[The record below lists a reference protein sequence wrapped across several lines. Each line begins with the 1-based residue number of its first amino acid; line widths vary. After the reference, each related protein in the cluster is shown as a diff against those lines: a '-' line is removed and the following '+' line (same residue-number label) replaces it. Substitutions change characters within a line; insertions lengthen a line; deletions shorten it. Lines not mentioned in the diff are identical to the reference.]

1 MLKGRSLL
9 FQLCWIVSALA
20 GVFFA
25 TGSGRASPPGENS
38 PSFQIE
44 LPEAQIAATDQVNI
58 NLESPDVKLILIHI
72 LRPDADNIDYG
83 QIFPKVNGAAAS
95 RIAETRPAVQGKLV
109 RLDLHQRPGFEL
121 LPGNNL
127 LEVQATD
134 HNGRNIGATFNL
146 HTPAGACRG
155 AGRAKILELPALVD
169 LSRAG
174 VTMDRLVQLVVDCG
188 VKFQATAE
196 TDQRLQDAG
205 AEPKLLAAIH
215 NPAAPEFREYSTHAI
230 KLDALLELLRASVSE
245 EKIISSLEDNG
256 VGFQFN
262 PAVEE
267 KLRAAGASQKVI
279 QTVRYMTGT
288 QATGADARALSLAQI
303 MQLLQGGAVQKNR
316 IFDLV
321 EQRGVSFR
329 MDRTAEDRL
338 REAGANEKLMRAI
351 REAADSYATRH

>member
-1 MLKGRSLL
+1 MRNGRSPLVRSGLL
-9 FQLCWIVSALA
+9 LSVVA
-20 GVFFA
+20 GVLLSA
-25 TGSGRASPPGENS
+25 SSGPAGPAGENS
-38 PSFQIE
+38 ASFQIE

-58 NLESPDVKLILIHI
+58 NLESTDVKLIPIHI

-95 RIAETRPAVQGKLV
+95 RIAETRPAVQGKLL

-134 HNGRNIGATFNL
+134 HHGRTLGASFNL

-169 LSRAG
+169 LARAG
-174 VTMDRLVQLVVDCG
+174 VTMDRLIQLVVECG

-230 KLDALLELLRASVSE
+230 KLDALLELLRDSVSE
-245 EKIISSLEDNG
+245 QKIISSIEDNG
-256 VGFQFN
+256 VGFQFT

-279 QTVRYMTGT
+279 QTVRYMTGAE
-288 QATGADARALSLAQI
+288 ATGADAKALSLAQI

>member
-1 MLKGRSLL
+1 LILSVAAGIL
-9 FQLCWIVSALA
+9 FAA
-20 GVFFA
+20 
-25 TGSGRASPPGENS
+25 GSGRASPPGANS

-44 LPEAQIAATDQVNI
+44 LPEAQIAATDQDNI
-58 NLESPDVKLILIHI
+58 NLESTDVKLILIHI

-95 RIAETRPAVQGKLV
+95 RIAETRPAVQGKLL

-127 LEVQATD
+127 LEVQATE
-134 HNGRNIGATFNL
+134 NGGQTIGATFNL

-169 LSRAG
+169 LARAG
-174 VTMDRLVQLVVDCG
+174 VTMDRLIQLVIECG
-188 VKFQATAE
+188 VKFQPTAE

-215 NPAAPEFREYSTHAI
+215 NPSAPEFRDYSTHAV
-230 KLDALLELLRASVSE
+230 KLAALLELLRNRTLE
-245 EKIISSLEDNG
+245 QKIISSIEDNG
-256 VGFQFN
+256 VGFQFT
-262 PAVEE
+262 PEVEE
-267 KLRAAGASQKVI
+267 KLRAAGASQKLI

-288 QATGADARALSLAQI
+288 EATGPDAKALSLAQI
-303 MQLLQGGAVQKNR
+303 MQLLQGGVVQKDR

-321 EQRGVSFR
+321 QQRGVSFR
-329 MDRTAEDRL
+329 LDRATEDRL
-338 REAGANEKLMRAI
+338 RNAGASEKLMRAI
-351 REAADSYATRH
+351 REAADNYATRH